1 MFVLAGL
8 GDHIVRQISRK
19 VVDSGNEVR
28 FRGGGTEWMCS
39 GSGLCEQ
46 GGQRVL
52 VGRST
57 LAPDGRN
64 IGSLAGGFLGDS
76 LYQLAGG
83 GGPKSCDPGVEG
95 HPASAQVNARVL
107 QQGF

>member
-1 MFVLAGL
+1 MFVLADMIDPHRKINYSGL
-8 GDHIVRQISRK
+8 GHHIVRQISRK

-64 IGSLAGGFLGDS
+64 IGSSGGGIFGGFFIP
-76 LYQLAGG
+76 AGWWG
-83 GGPKSCDPGVEG
+83 WAKV
-95 HPASAQVNARVL
+95 V
-107 QQGF
+107 

>member
-39 GSGLCEQ
+39 GSELCEQ
-46 GGQRVL
+46 GGQWVL

-64 IGSLAGGFLGDS
+64 IGSSGGGIFGGFFIP
-76 LYQLAGG
+76 AGWWG
-83 GGPKSCDPGVEG
+83 WAKV
-95 HPASAQVNARVL
+95 V
-107 QQGF
+107 